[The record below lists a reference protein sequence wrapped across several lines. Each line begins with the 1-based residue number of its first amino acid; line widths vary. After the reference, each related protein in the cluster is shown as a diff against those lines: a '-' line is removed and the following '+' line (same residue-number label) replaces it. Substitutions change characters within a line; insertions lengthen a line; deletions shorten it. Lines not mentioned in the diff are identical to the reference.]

1 MQLYHSE
8 FMEEASAPYLKDEE
22 TEATCGP
29 SARPLD
35 GSKAQ
40 LQLAYL
46 SSLITAQKV
55 TTATI
60 WKMAWLMFT
69 YVKVFLTLGAQMKI
83 NLQH

>member
-46 SSLITAQKV
+46 SSL
-55 TTATI
+55 
-60 WKMAWLMFT
+60 
-69 YVKVFLTLGAQMKI
+69 
-83 NLQH
+83 